1 MGSAKTYRVHLLGKA
16 RKLLYLDGLLGV
28 VTLGL
33 WIFCLVDVI
42 TTDESSCRNL
52 PKGLWLLLVLVV
64 PLVGSIIWLVA
75 GRPQHYVT
83 RARGPYE
90 RNAPAYPE
98 YDRPGRFA
106 ATSPD
111 DDEEFLRKCRE
122 RAEAQRKLAREKRA
136 ED

>member
-1 MGSAKTYRVHLLGKA
+1 MRQ
-16 RKLLYLDGLLGV
+16 LLYFDGLLGI
-28 VTLGL
+28 VTFGL

-64 PLVGSIIWLVA
+64 PLVGSIVWLVA
-75 GRPQHYVT
+75 GRPQQVT
-83 RARGPYE
+83 RARGRYE
-90 RNAPAYPE
+90 REASAFPE

-122 RAEAQRKLAREKRA
+122 RAEAQRKLAREKRGEA
-136 ED
+136 

>member
-1 MGSAKTYRVHLLGKA
+1 M
-16 RKLLYLDGLLGV
+16 LYFNGLLGI
-28 VTLGL
+28 VTFGL

-42 TTDESSCRNL
+42 TTDEGSCRNL

-75 GRPQHYVT
+75 GRPQQVA

-90 RNAPAYPE
+90 REASAFPE

-106 ATSPD
+106 ATSPEG
-111 DDEEFLRKCRE
+111 DEEFLRKCRE
-122 RAEAQRKLAREKRA
+122 RAEAQRKLAREKRGD
-136 ED
+136 E

>member
-1 MGSAKTYRVHLLGKA
+1 M
-16 RKLLYLDGLLGV
+16 LYFNGLLGI
-28 VTLGL
+28 VTFGL

-75 GRPQHYVT
+75 GRPRQAA
-83 RARGPYE
+83 RAHGPYE
-90 RNAPAYPE
+90 RQATAFPE

-106 ATSPD
+106 ATSAD

-122 RAEAQRKLAREKRA
+122 RAEAQRKLAREKRGEA
-136 ED
+136 

>member
-1 MGSAKTYRVHLLGKA
+1 M
-16 RKLLYLDGLLGV
+16 LYFDGLLGI
-28 VTLGL
+28 VTFGL

-64 PLVGSIIWLVA
+64 PLVGSIVWLVA
-75 GRPQHYVT
+75 GRPQQVT
-83 RARGPYE
+83 RARGRYE
-90 RNAPAYPE
+90 REASAFPE

-122 RAEAQRKLAREKRA
+122 RAEAQRKLAREKRGEA
-136 ED
+136 

>member
-1 MGSAKTYRVHLLGKA
+1 M
-16 RKLLYLDGLLGV
+16 LYFDGLLGI

-52 PKGLWLLLVLVV
+52 SKGLWLLVVLVI
-64 PLVGSIIWLVA
+64 PLVGSLVWLVA
-75 GRPQHYVT
+75 GRPQGA
-83 RARGPYE
+83 RPGARGPFE
-90 RNAPAYPE
+90 RSAPRYPE

-111 DDEEFLRKCRE
+111 DDDEFLRKCRE
-122 RAEAQRKLAREKRA
+122 RAEEQRRAAREKR

>member
-1 MGSAKTYRVHLLGKA
+1 M
-16 RKLLYLDGLLGV
+16 DGLLGF

-52 PKGLWLLLVLVV
+52 PKTLWLLLVLLV
-64 PLVGSIIWLVA
+64 PLAGSIVWLVA
-75 GRPQHYVT
+75 GRPQQVSRVT
-83 RARGPYE
+83 GRYE
-90 RNAPAYPE
+90 RTAPAFPE

-106 ATSPD
+106 ATSAD

-122 RAEAQRKLAREKRA
+122 RAEAQRKLAREKGSDA
-136 ED
+136 

>member
-1 MGSAKTYRVHLLGKA
+1 M
-16 RKLLYLDGLLGV
+16 LYFDGLLGF

-42 TTDESSCRNL
+42 TTDESSCRNM

-64 PLVGSIIWLVA
+64 PLVGSIVWLVA
-75 GRPQHYVT
+75 GRPQQAT
-83 RARGPYE
+83 RAYGRYE
-90 RNAPAYPE
+90 RNAPAFPE

-106 ATSPD
+106 ATSPE

-122 RAEAQRKLAREKRA
+122 RAEAQRKLAREKRGD
-136 ED
+136 E

>member
-1 MGSAKTYRVHLLGKA
+1 MLYFNSLLGI
-16 RKLLYLDGLLGV
+16 V
-28 VTLGL
+28 MLGL

-52 PKGLWLLLVLVV
+52 PKGRWLLVVLVV
-64 PLVGSIIWLVA
+64 PLVGSIVWLVA
-75 GRPQHYVT
+75 GRPQQVT

-90 RNAPAYPE
+90 RSTPAFPE

-106 ATSPD
+106 ATSEE

-122 RAEAQRKLAREKRA
+122 RAEAQRKLAREKRGEA
-136 ED
+136 

>member
-1 MGSAKTYRVHLLGKA
+1 M
-16 RKLLYLDGLLGV
+16 LYFNGLLGI
-28 VTLGL
+28 VTFGL

-75 GRPQHYVT
+75 GRPQQMT
-83 RARGPYE
+83 RARGPLE
-90 RNAPAYPE
+90 RHAPAFPE

-106 ATSPD
+106 ATSPE

-122 RAEAQRKLAREKRA
+122 RAEAQRKLARERRG

>member
-1 MGSAKTYRVHLLGKA
+1 M
-16 RKLLYLDGLLGV
+16 LYFDGLLGF

-42 TTDESSCRNL
+42 TTEESSCRNL
-52 PKGLWLLLVLVV
+52 PKMLWLLLVLLV
-64 PLVGSIIWLVA
+64 PLVGSIVWLVA
-75 GRPQHYVT
+75 GRPQQAT
-83 RARGPYE
+83 RVAGRYE
-90 RNAPAYPE
+90 RTTPAFPE

-122 RAEAQRKLAREKRA
+122 RAEAQRKLAREKPA

>member
-1 MGSAKTYRVHLLGKA
+1 
-16 RKLLYLDGLLGV
+16 LLYFDGLLGF

-42 TTDESSCRNL
+42 TTEESSCRNL
-52 PKGLWLLLVLVV
+52 PKMLWLLLVLLV
-64 PLVGSIIWLVA
+64 PLVGSIVWLVA
-75 GRPQHYVT
+75 GRPQQT
-83 RARGPYE
+83 ARAAGRYE
-90 RNAPAYPE
+90 RTTPAFPE

-122 RAEAQRKLAREKRA
+122 RAEAQRKQAREKPA

>member
-1 MGSAKTYRVHLLGKA
+1 M
-16 RKLLYLDGLLGV
+16 LYLDGLLGV

-75 GRPQHYVT
+75 GRPQQYAT

-106 ATSPD
+106 ATSPE